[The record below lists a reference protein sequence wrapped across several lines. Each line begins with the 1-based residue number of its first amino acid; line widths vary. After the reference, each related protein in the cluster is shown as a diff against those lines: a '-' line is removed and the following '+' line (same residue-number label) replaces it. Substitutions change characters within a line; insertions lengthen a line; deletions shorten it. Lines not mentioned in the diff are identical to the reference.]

1 MGNLDHF
8 EGKQIRD
15 KISETREAR
24 PTKIGFC
31 AFHVNLFL
39 SYFPSHFC
47 LSTGTFDVT
56 NATVAGRGP
65 GYVCVLCSF
74 IPYTPAR
81 GCHVNLTR
89 ITTIIDTAELIVSAD
104 ISRSQGR
111 GCINVSLSGEYYLTV
126 HDWNDD
132 NDYSLV
138 PAFNLSTLYIPQ
150 PVIGSIPTTSAIQPT
165 PTNSGLTQAGKR
177 N

>member
-1 MGNLDHF
+1 M
-8 EGKQIRD
+8 
-15 KISETREAR
+15 
-24 PTKIGFC
+24 
-31 AFHVNLFL
+31 
-39 SYFPSHFC
+39 
-47 LSTGTFDVT
+47 
-56 NATVAGRGP
+56 AGEGP

-74 IPYTPAR
+74 IPYTPVR